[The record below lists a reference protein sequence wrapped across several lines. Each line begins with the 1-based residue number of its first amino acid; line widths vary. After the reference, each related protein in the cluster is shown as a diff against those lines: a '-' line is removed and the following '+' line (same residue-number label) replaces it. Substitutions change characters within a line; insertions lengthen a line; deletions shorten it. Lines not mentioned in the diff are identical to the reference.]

1 MNPGDVV
8 HLEIRDPEPAVPLRV
23 YIVALFDNLGVLA
36 EPYGN
41 GGVSFANAFSR
52 NFLEFRCG
60 FGRRKTG
67 DLEVLEFA
75 VYFPTLVR

>member
-23 YIVALFDNLGVLA
+23 YIVALFDNLDVLA

-41 GGVSFANAFSR
+41 GGMFF
-52 NFLEFRCG
+52 C
-60 FGRRKTG
+60 K
-67 DLEVLEFA
+67 
-75 VYFPTLVR
+75 